1 MAEGLPQQTL
11 LGQRYRTPLSAKVF
25 SSWDFCIRVWE
36 AATIKKHE
44 ISNELKMELEEG
56 RRVELAQ
63 QQTRAQKACRL
74 LTYLRTNILIVLLV
88 VGAISAIFWATKY
101 SQDNKEVQETC
112 NPFFTICLLFWC
124 ERWEEVSAPA
134 WQMRK
139 WRLRSRPCLG
149 ELHLRN
155 PDLPSYSPQESLF
168 LVLQYLPPGVIS
180 LVNFLGPQLFTV
192 LIQLE
197 NYPPGTEVNLTLIW

>member
-1 MAEGLPQQTL
+1 MLQGPSLLLPCQ
-11 LGQRYRTPLSAKVF
+11 V
-25 SSWDFCIRVWE
+25 
-36 AATIKKHE
+36 
-44 ISNELKMELEEG
+44 ELEEG
-56 RRVELAQ
+56 RRRVELAQ

-74 LTYLRTNILIVLLV
+74 LGYLRTNILIVLLV
-88 VGAISAIFWATKY
+88 AGAISAIFWATKY
-101 SQDNKEVQETC
+101 SQDNREVLESRIL
-112 NPFFTICLLFWC
+112 FFTFCLLFWC
-124 ERWEEVSAPA
+124 EWWEEVSAPT

-139 WRLRSRPCLG
+139 WRLRSRPY
-149 ELHLRN
+149 LHGRAAS
-155 PDLPSYSPQESLF
+155 DLPSYSPQESLF

>member
-1 MAEGLPQQTL
+1 MAGDWVKADVECFK
-11 LGQRYRTPLSAKVF
+11 TPPCCCQV
-25 SSWDFCIRVWE
+25 
-36 AATIKKHE
+36 
-44 ISNELKMELEEG
+44 ELEEG
-56 RRVELAQ
+56 RRVELAL

-101 SQDNKEVQETC
+101 SQDNKEVQDSC
-112 NPFFTICLLFWC
+112 IPFFKVCLLFWC
-124 ERWEEVSAPA
+124 ELWEEGSAPTR
-134 WQMRK
+134 QMRK
-139 WRLRSRPCLG
+139 WRLRSR

-155 PDLPSYSPQESLF
+155 PDLPSSPQESLF

-197 NYPPGTEVNLTLIW
+197 NYPPSTEVNLTLIW

>member
-1 MAEGLPQQTL
+1 MCGCGVLQGPSL
-11 LGQRYRTPLSAKVF
+11 LLS
-25 SSWDFCIRVWE
+25 RQ
-36 AATIKKHE
+36 
-44 ISNELKMELEEG
+44 MELEEG